1 MVLDLL
7 HDLIVILGRTAV
19 FLDKVH
25 HRGHLTVGDKAALD
39 SSGLAAAQRSKE
51 HVAPAH
57 QFFCALSIE
66 DDAGLH
72 RGGHGEGD
80 AAGDVGLH
88 EAGNHVGRG
97 ALGSD
102 DQVHPGGTAH
112 LGHAADGFFHL
123 FGRHQ
128 HQIGQL
134 VDNHYNGGHFLHA
147 LGLGGQG
154 VVLLQLTHA
163 HLGEGAVALHHLS
176 DRPLQGSGRLFGV
189 GDHGNQQMRDA
200 VVDTQLYHFR
210 VHHDET
216 DLFGAGFIK
225 EGNN

>member
-1 MVLDLL
+1 M
-7 HDLIVILGRTAV
+7 
-19 FLDKVH
+19 
-25 HRGHLTVGDKAALD
+25 
-39 SSGLAAAQRSKE
+39 
-51 HVAPAH
+51 
-57 QFFCALSIE
+57 
-66 DDAGLH
+66 
-72 RGGHGEGD
+72 
-80 AAGDVGLH
+80 
-88 EAGNHVGRG
+88 
-97 ALGSD
+97 
-102 DQVHPGGTAH
+102 HPGGTAH
-112 LGHAADGFFHL
+112 LSHTADGFFHL

-225 EGNN
+225 EGNNQRVGTHRLTGASGTSDKQVRKLSNVPYDGLSADVLTYGKGYLRFAASEGLGGDDRVNGHGRNHLVGHFDAYNRNLVRNGCDTHAGGTQSQGNVVG